1 MHFIPHPDDAPSPV
15 SDRHIATMATLNLGL
30 PDDLLAYLDE
40 QAFAHGHDD
49 SAQYVVQVLHQHR
62 ERQALKS
69 RLINSI
75 KSGPAG
81 FADDQY
87 FNELLEEAEAEAL
100 NMTRLRHWRVGHKSP
115 QEVFNV
121 ETEDHVR
128 MIDVIHERR
137 DMTQCLSR
145 D

>member
-15 SDRHIATMATLNLGL
+15 PDRHIATMATLNLGL

-49 SAQYVVQVLHQHR
+49 SAQYVVEVLHQHR

-75 KSGPAG
+75 TSSSLKYWSSAWPTGSSFKSALRPPSGPDAG
-81 FADDQY
+81 Q
-87 FNELLEEAEAEAL
+87 
-100 NMTRLRHWRVGHKSP
+100 RP
-115 QEVFNV
+115 
-121 ETEDHVR
+121 
-128 MIDVIHERR
+128 
-137 DMTQCLSR
+137 
-145 D
+145 

>member
-1 MHFIPHPDDAPSPV
+1 MLWEWVLDTRVRIRLTALSNFCGRSMHFIPHPDDAPSPV
-15 SDRHIATMATLNLGL
+15 PDRHIATMATLNLGL

-49 SAQYVVQVLHQHR
+49 SAQYVVEVLHQHR

-81 FADDQY
+81 FADDQ
-87 FNELLEEAEAEAL
+87 
-100 NMTRLRHWRVGHKSP
+100 
-115 QEVFNV
+115 
-121 ETEDHVR
+121 
-128 MIDVIHERR
+128 
-137 DMTQCLSR
+137 
-145 D
+145 